1 MDVAAQMSLGNDFRQ
16 HLQAQCPTDHAGF
29 QVPLRVK
36 DARILVGIFVHDMG
50 IAAKQLMELVHRI
63 SGLGKGFFILFA
75 VFNVARGQIIMTRLA
90 QSINKSFSDLNG
102 RGACL
107 ILKGL

>member
-1 MDVAAQMSLGNDFRQ
+1 
-16 HLQAQCPTDHAGF
+16 
-29 QVPLRVK
+29 
-36 DARILVGIFVHDMG
+36 MG